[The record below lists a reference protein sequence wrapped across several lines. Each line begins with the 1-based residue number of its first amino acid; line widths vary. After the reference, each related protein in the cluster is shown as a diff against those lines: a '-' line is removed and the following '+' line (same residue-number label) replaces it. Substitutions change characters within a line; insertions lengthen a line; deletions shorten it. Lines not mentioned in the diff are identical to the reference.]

1 METNLKPYLHE
12 TPCAYIIIQENSVTD
27 ICGWIHHGI
36 FQDKENKR
44 QFEENLYRF

>member
-12 TPCAYIIIQENSVTD
+12 TPCAYIIIQENSVN
-27 ICGWIHHGI
+27 GWIHHGI